1 MEKVQIEKLW
11 NVSNS
16 LDKMVEDLIWSNE
29 KRVED
34 IKKIQ
39 SIQKE
44 LDQVVEYINAKYLVL
59 Q

>member
-1 MEKVQIEKLW
+1 MEKSQIEKIW

-16 LDKMVEDLIWSNE
+16 LDDMIEDLVWSNE
-29 KRVED
+29 RRSKD
-34 IKKIQ
+34 IQKIQ

-44 LDQVVEYINAKYLVL
+44 LDQVIEYINDKYLIL

>member
-1 MEKVQIEKLW
+1 MEKSQIEKIW

-16 LDKMVEDLIWSNE
+16 LDDMIEDLVWSNE
-29 KRVED
+29 RRGKD
-34 IKKIQ
+34 IQKIQ

-44 LDQVVEYINAKYLVL
+44 LDQVIEYINDKYLIL

>member
-16 LDKMVEDLIWSNE
+16 LDDMIEELVFSNE
-29 KRVED
+29 RRGKD
-34 IKKIQ
+34 IQKIQ
-39 SIQKE
+39 AMQKE
-44 LDQVVEYINAKYLVL
+44 LDEVIEYINAKYLVP

>member
-16 LDKMVEDLIWSNE
+16 LDKMVEHLVWSNE

-34 IKKIQ
+34 IQKIQ
-39 SIQKE
+39 AIQKE
-44 LDQVVEYINAKYLVL
+44 LDQVVEYVNDKYLIL

>member
-16 LDKMVEDLIWSNE
+16 LDDMIENLVWSNE
-29 KRVED
+29 RRGKD
-34 IKKIQ
+34 IQKIQ
-39 SIQKE
+39 AIQKE
-44 LDQVVEYINAKYLVL
+44 LDQVIEYVNDKYLIL

>member
-16 LDKMVEDLIWSNE
+16 LDDMIEDLVLSNE
-29 KRVED
+29 RRSKD
-34 IKKIQ
+34 IQKIQ
-39 SIQKE
+39 AIQKE
-44 LDQVVEYINAKYLVL
+44 LDKVIEYVNDKYLVF

>member
-1 MEKVQIEKLW
+1 MEKVQIKKLW

-29 KRVED
+29 KRVDD

>member
-16 LDKMVEDLIWSNE
+16 LDDMIEKFVFSNE
-29 KRVED
+29 NRGED
-34 IKKIQ
+34 IQKIQ
-39 SIQKE
+39 AIQKE
-44 LDQVVEYINAKYLVL
+44 LDKVIEYINAKYLVL

>member
-16 LDKMVEDLIWSNE
+16 LDDMIEKFVFSNE
-29 KRVED
+29 NRGED
-34 IKKIQ
+34 IQKIQ

-44 LDQVVEYINAKYLVL
+44 LDKVIEYINAKYLVL

>member
-29 KRVED
+29 KRVDD